1 MMLVLVFVVLGA
13 IAYKRMYVDL
23 FPDVKLPIV
32 LVTQVY
38 EGAAPEEIESQV
50 VKKVE
55 DAVSNISDIK
65 HLYSS
70 VYENYALT
78 IIEFHYG
85 VDIDIKA
92 LDVKDK
98 VEAISQN
105 LPDDADRPVIEKF
118 DPFDEPTL
126 SIALYS
132 ETMPVSEIYEY
143 ADKVLKDSFS
153 QVKGVASV
161 DVVGGLQRQ
170 INIRVD
176 MPALMNHRLSIL
188 DVASAIRTRNLDIPS
203 GSIKRGAGEVG
214 VRLKGQFASVGDIED
229 MQMAVEDVGVIR
241 LRDVARVEDGFK
253 DVTSAARFNGKEA
266 VLLNV
271 YKQTDSN
278 VVQTADAAYRV
289 LESVRQNLPDGLMI
303 ELARDQTDF
312 IRESIN
318 DATTSIFLG
327 VVLTTLVLFLF
338 LGDIRIA
345 LVAAVV
351 IPTSIV
357 STFLV
362 MSFFGFTLN
371 IITLMALGV
380 SIGTLVANAIVIIE
394 NIHRHMRGHDDP
406 QEGAVRGTWEVLV
419 AVIASA
425 GTNIVVFL
433 PIAFMKGVFGQVF
446 FPFGVSVVAATVFSI
461 LASFSL
467 TPMMTYYSM
476 RNTKDLDQGWGFIG
490 RHLMFFSRWVD
501 AWKDQYIQI
510 HDASMRWKKTTVAVT
525 LLMFAGSLS
534 LMRYVGGELFPAS
547 DSSEV
552 TVEASIPQDSSIVLS
567 REVLGMMEDIIGAV
581 PEVGDYSSSIGGK
594 NKGIHDL
601 FVHARLVPRDERRR
615 SDREIADALVEPL
628 CTVPDLEFSVVAG
641 RSHGNEGDMDVDLF
655 GPDYGELVMLSSQVK
670 GLMYETGNY
679 QSIISSY
686 KTPRREMRFVPD
698 PFRSPRY
705 GGNNAKVGM
714 ALRAS
719 IEGDAS
725 SVLRDSGEEYDIRV
739 SLDDAYKDS
748 INLLGAIL
756 VPLGKDEILNP
767 VNQVGGFVPSRAETS
782 IERKDKERKI
792 TLTSYFSRLSLTENM
807 AILQEKFDR
816 LNLKAGYRIEF
827 AGDVELN
834 REAQEAT
841 SEAFIIATILTFML
855 LAAILN
861 SYVHPFTIILTV
873 PLGMAGVF
881 YALFFSG
888 ITMNL
893 MAMMAS
899 VMLVGLVVNNAI
911 LIIDQAMR
919 NLDAGSPLQDAI
931 REACREKFRPILMCN
946 IAIICGLLPQAF
958 GGSGASFRSA
968 MALPTMGG
976 IIVST
981 VFTMFFIPV
990 LFHYMERLRMIL
1002 RRRTDTAE

>member
-1 MMLVLVFVVLGA
+1 MMLVLVFVVLGV

-23 FPDVKLPIV
+23 FPDIKLPIV

-38 EGAAPEEIESQV
+38 EGAAPEEIETQV

-65 HLYSS
+65 HIYSS

-85 VDIDIKA
+85 VDVDIKA
-92 LDVKDK
+92 LEVKDK
-98 VEAISQN
+98 VEAISQD
-105 LPDDADRPVIEKF
+105 LPDDADRPVIEKL

-132 ETMPVSEIYEY
+132 ETMPVDEIFEY

-176 MPALMNHRLSIL
+176 MPALLNHRLSIL
-188 DVASAIRTRNLDIPS
+188 DVVSAIRNRNLDIPA
-203 GSIKRGAGEVG
+203 GSIKRGAYEVG
-214 VRLKGQFASVGDIED
+214 VRLKGQFASVEEIED
-229 MQMAVEDVGVIR
+229 MQLAVEDVGVIR
-241 LRDVARVEDGFK
+241 LKDIAKVEDGFK
-253 DVTSAARFNGKEA
+253 DITSAARFKGKEA
-266 VLLNV
+266 VLLNI

-278 VVQTADAAYRV
+278 VVQTADAAYLV
-289 LESVRQNLPDGLMI
+289 LERVRSALPGGLQI

-312 IRESIN
+312 IRESID
-318 DATTSIFLG
+318 DATMSIFLG

-351 IPTSIV
+351 IPTSII

-394 NIHRHMRGHDDP
+394 NIHKHMRTHDDP
-406 QEGAVRGTWEVLV
+406 VEGAVRGTWEVV
-419 AVIASA
+419 IAVIASA
-425 GTNIVVFL
+425 GTNIVVFF
-433 PIAFMKGVFGQVF
+433 PIAFMKGIFGQVF
-446 FPFGVSVVAATVFSI
+446 FPFGISVVAATVFSI

-467 TPMMTYYSM
+467 TPMMTCYSM
-476 RNTKDLDQGWGFIG
+476 RNTKDVDQGWGFIG
-490 RHLMFFSRWVD
+490 RHLMFFSRWVES
-501 AWKDQYIQI
+501 WREQYLRLL
-510 HDASMRWKKTTVAVT
+510 DRSMQWKKTTVAVT
-525 LLMFAGSLS
+525 LVVFAGSLY
-534 LMRYVGGELFPAS
+534 LMKYVGGEPFPDS
-547 DSSEV
+547 DSSEIV
-552 TVEASIPQDSSIVLS
+552 VEASIPQDSSIARS
-567 REVLGMMEDIIGAV
+567 QEVLNRIEDIVARV
-581 PEVGDYSSSIGGK
+581 PEIKDYSSSIGGK
-594 NKGIHDL
+594 NKGIYDL
-601 FVHARLVPRDERRR
+601 YVHARLVPFDGREK
-615 SDREIADALVEPL
+615 SDRDIAGELVGPL
-628 CTVPDLEFSVVAG
+628 CTIPDLEFSVVAG

-655 GPDYGELVMLSSQVK
+655 GPDYGELVTIASQVK
-670 GLMYETGNY
+670 GVMYDTGNY

-686 KTPRREMRFVPD
+686 KTPRREMRFVPY
-698 PFRSPRY
+698 PYKSPRY
-705 GGNNAKVGM
+705 GGNNARVGM

-719 IEGDAS
+719 IEGDDS
-725 SVLRDSGEEYDIRV
+725 SALRDRGEEYDISV
-739 SLDDAYKDS
+739 SLDDRYKDS

-767 VNQVGGFVPSRAETS
+767 VNQVGSFVPARAEAS

-807 AILQEKFDR
+807 EILKEKFR
-816 LNLKAGYRIEF
+816 ELEMKAGYRIEF

-834 REAQEAT
+834 QEARAAT
-841 SEAFIIATILTFML
+841 SEAFTIATILTFML

-888 ITMNL
+888 VTMNL
-893 MAMMAS
+893 LAMMAS

-911 LIIDQAMR
+911 LIIDEAMR
-919 NLDAGSPLQDAI
+919 MLKGGSELTVAI
-931 REACREKFRPILMCN
+931 REACRQKFRPILMCN

-958 GGSGASFRSA
+958 GGSGASFRTA
-968 MALPTMGG
+968 LALPTIGG

-981 VFTMFFIPV
+981 IFTMFFIPV
-990 LFHYMERLRMIL
+990 LFYYMERIRSI
-1002 RRRTDTAE
+1002 RGK